1 MSINKVRYKINDK
14 AKCLQEDYNHY
25 LEIRKKVRPWR
36 EAGKILILYLIIG
49 SLWILLSDKILASL
63 VSNPDTIKVIQLY
76 KGWFY
81 VLVTGIIFYLI
92 IRGRM
97 ELFEQSINEILR
109 GYEDLSTTHE
119 ELIAM
124 NDELDVQNSELEN
137 NRRMLHHMAYY
148 DTLTGLPNRAFYEE
162 EVVKLIQ
169 EAVNTKLKFTLVYI
183 DIDDFKHINDT
194 LGHNIGDCYI
204 KHIGSILARII
215 KSQHIVARVGGDE
228 FAILLFDVSET
239 TDITQTLENV
249 MKAIRNPWNKDG
261 KSYFVSVSMGVAV
274 YPDHGRNLTVLMQNI
289 DIAMFHR
296 KANGKD
302 GYTLYEPAMANS
314 SLNFIQMSNQ
324 LRNAIQKQEFRL
336 YYQPQ
341 YNLESGEIIGVE
353 ALIRWI
359 HPEKGF
365 ISPME
370 FIPFSEKTG
379 FIVPI
384 SQWVFETACK
394 QKAEWNRMGFHG
406 IKMAINLS
414 GYMIMNDG
422 LVEQVK
428 TLIDHYDLSPSEIEL
443 EVTETAVMTQ
453 LDKAKQQLEALKG
466 LGVSIAL
473 DDFGT
478 GYSSLTYLQTLPFD
492 ILKIDREFIKCVV
505 KEDEERYIFKA
516 IIELAHNLGLKVV
529 AEGVETIEQNQF
541 LHNNKCDIGQ
551 GYYFSRPVPAKD
563 VVLLF
568 EKQFKSCIINNTN
581 IN

>member
-1 MSINKVRYKINDK
+1 MGDDMSINKAGYQIDDK
-14 AKCLQEDYNHY
+14 VKYLQEEYNQY
-25 LEIRKKVRPWR
+25 IDMRKKLRPKR
-36 EAGKILILYLIIG
+36 EACKILLLYLLVG
-49 SLWILLSDKILASL
+49 SLWILLSDKILHIL
-63 VSNPDTIKVIQLY
+63 VSNPESIKVIQLY

-81 VLVTGIIFYLI
+81 VIITGIIFYLI
-92 IRGRM
+92 IKRRM
-97 ELFEQSINEILR
+97 DLFDQSIIEILK
-109 GYEDLSTTHE
+109 GYEELSTTHE

-124 NDELDVQNSELEN
+124 NDEMDAQNSELEN
-137 NRRMLHHMAYY
+137 NRRMLHHMAYN
-148 DTLTGLPNRAFYEE
+148 DSLTGLPNRSFFEK
-162 EVVKLIQ
+162 EVIKLI
-169 EAVNTKLKFTLVYI
+169 EDAMNTKLNFTLVYL

-204 KHIGSILARII
+204 KHTGAILARTI
-215 KSQHIVARVGGDE
+215 KKPHIVARLGGDE
-228 FAILLFDVSET
+228 FAILLYDVCKTSE
-239 TDITQTLENV
+239 ITSTLDLV
-249 MKAIRNPWNKDG
+249 LGAIRKPWDKDG

-274 YPDHGRNLTVLMQNI
+274 YPDHGRNFTALMQNI

-296 KANGKD
+296 KENGKD
-302 GYTLYEPAMANS
+302 GYTIYEPSMANS

-324 LRNAIQKQEFRL
+324 LRKAINQQEFQL

-353 ALIRWI
+353 ALIRWL

-384 SQWVFETACK
+384 SEWVFETACK
-394 QKAEWNRMGFHG
+394 QKAEWNKVGHKE

-414 GYMIMNDG
+414 GYMITEDG
-422 LVEQVK
+422 LIDQIK
-428 TLIDHYDLSPSEIEL
+428 SLIETYNLNPNEIEL
-443 EVTETAVMTQ
+443 EVTETAVMTR
-453 LDKAKQQLEALKG
+453 LDKAKLQLQALKE

-492 ILKIDREFIKCVV
+492 ILKIDREFIKNVA

-516 IIELAHNLGLKVV
+516 IVELAHNLDLQVV
-529 AEGVETIEQNQF
+529 AEGVETIEQNLF
-541 LHNNKCDIGQ
+541 LQNHKCDIGQ
-551 GYYFSRPVPAKD
+551 GYYFSRPIPGED

-568 EKQFKSCIINNTN
+568 GE
-581 IN
+581 